1 MISFDNLS
9 NFFAGD
15 VRYGN
20 YDINSPSSNFLVGE
34 KITDF
39 VNLIT
44 NLFEVSDIGIVEEI
58 ITQEDLNSWSDFS
71 IKSLLKFKLAS
82 TNIYSLK
89 RAIMSGNS
97 QLSLGNFSYNA
108 ISLKPNEPEIEVA
121 KIQKIYDF
129 SIASVNSNINWLA
142 TISEDSF
149 ALLLFESKVGGNNM
163 EFFYAGRTNITN
175 PLNDYYTASPVSN
188 AVLLHSYTEIG
199 GFPQVNTKHFV
210 GNSEKSLL
218 QTGPAVYPVSCGNG
232 QWATD
237 MIIFDNSPG
246 FNFPAVGRLPNLLL
260 ATGVYEYLKPI
271 KLITAPDTGSN
282 VWIPVGTYAS
292 KTLLMRSYSS
302 L

>member
-1 MISFDNLS
+1 MISFDNLT
-9 NFFAGD
+9 NYFAGD

-20 YDINSPSSNFLVGE
+20 YDINSPTSNFLVGE

-44 NLFEVSDIGIVEEI
+44 NLFEASDIGDLEEI
-58 ITQEDLNSWSDFS
+58 AGQTTLNSWSDFS
-71 IKSLLKFKLAS
+71 IKTLLRFKLTS

-89 RAIMSGNS
+89 RSILSGNS
-97 QLSLGNFSYNA
+97 QLNLGNFSYNA
-108 ISLKPNEPEIEVA
+108 ISLKPNGSGTEVA

-129 SIASVNSNINWLA
+129 SIASNNSNINWLA
-142 TISEDSF
+142 TISADSF

-163 EFFYAGRTNITN
+163 EFFYAGRTNVTN
-175 PLNDYYTASPVSN
+175 PLNSYYTASPVSN
-188 AVLLHSYTEIG
+188 AVLLHSYTDAG

-218 QTGPAVYPVSCGNG
+218 QTGQAVYPITCGSG

-237 MIIFDNSPG
+237 MIIFDNSQG
-246 FNFPAVGRLPNLLL
+246 LNFPAIGKLPNLLL
-260 ATGVYEYLKPI
+260 AIGSYEYLKPI
-271 KLITAPDTGSN
+271 KLITAPDAGSN
-282 VWIPVGTYAS
+282 VWIPVGTYAN

-302 L
+302 I